1 MKSNLKLAGI
11 ILAIVIAGIAMIA
24 LLFVS
29 ANNKAINL
37 EEPINNSAAQI
48 QVAEKRRVDLVYN
61 LADAVLS
68 YQNYEGETL
77 AKITEARA
85 AASNGNI
92 EQAQVA
98 INAVAEQY
106 PDLKANENYKSL
118 MTELALTENQIAQV
132 RNTYNEQVRTYN
144 KFVRTFPNRLFLNA
158 FGYEA
163 IDADYTDYDA
173 PADAP
178 QGLFDE

>member
-11 ILAIVIAGIAMIA
+11 ILAIVVAGIAMIA
-24 LLFVS
+24 GLFVS

-37 EEPINNSAAQI
+37 EEQINNSAAQI

-77 AKITEARA
+77 TKIIQART
-85 AASNGNI
+85 AASNGDV
-92 EQAQVA
+92 EQAQIA
-98 INAVAEQY
+98 INAVAERY
-106 PDLKANENYKSL
+106 PDLKANENYQNL

-132 RNTYNEQVRTYN
+132 RNTYNEQVRAYN
-144 KFVRTFPNRLFLNA
+144 KFVRTFPNRVFLSVS
-158 FGYEA
+158 GYET
-163 IDADYTDYDA
+163 IEVNYTDYDA
-173 PADAP
+173 PTDAP
-178 QGLFDE
+178 QGLFK